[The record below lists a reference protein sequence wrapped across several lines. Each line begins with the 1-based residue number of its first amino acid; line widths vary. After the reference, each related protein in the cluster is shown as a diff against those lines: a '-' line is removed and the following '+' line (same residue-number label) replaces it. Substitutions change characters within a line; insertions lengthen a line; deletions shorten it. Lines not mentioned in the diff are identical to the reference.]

1 MFCSNSFIS
10 LASPNL
16 LPILS
21 PHCFVYCWLI
31 YLFVYYFLACLFLY
45 PKSLNVTCP
54 SILGLLCGLSLE
66 CGQFSI
72 DHTPEKKK
80 KRLIFLHS
88 ASLIA
93 IVPWLRL
100 GHSAHLSSP
109 FGNLVWLELTQ
120 TWNVLSQPLWVHR
133 ISAILCSE
141 NTVSC
146 SHPLPLAL
154 ISFLLLF
161 HNKFWALGE
170 GSVI

>member
-10 LASPNL
+10 LAPANL
-16 LPILS
+16 LPIVS

-31 YLFVYYFLACLFLY
+31 YLFVYCFLVCLFLY
-45 PKSLNVTCP
+45 PKSLNVTWP
-54 SILGLLCGLSLE
+54 SILGLLCGLPSE

-72 DHTPEKKK
+72 DHTPEKKNW
-80 KRLIFLHS
+80 FFPHS

-109 FGNLVWLELTQ
+109 FWNLVWLELTQ